1 MKALKL
7 VLILAVFALSF
18 PLWAQNTGAISGT
31 VTDSSGAVVDG
42 AQVTVTNQGNNSARS
57 AATNSS
63 GFYSVTNL
71 VPGVY
76 SVTVEKAGFKPVRSL
91 PTLR

>member
-1 MKALKL
+1 MKAIKL

-42 AQVTVTNQGNNSARS
+42 AQVTVTNQGNNSARVGS
-57 AATNSS
+57 HEFVRLLFCDES
-63 GFYSVTNL
+63 G
-71 VPGVY
+71 
-76 SVTVEKAGFKPVRSL
+76 AGCV
-91 PTLR
+91 LRYR